1 MTTVH
6 KSLIWAAIIIGTAL
20 YTNSLGLSSAA
31 SFGITMGMVG
41 AAYGSVQGKAGRCS
55 KVCK

>member
-6 KSLIWAAIIIGTAL
+6 KSLIWAAIIIATAF
-20 YTNSLGLSSAA
+20 YTNYLELSSGA

-41 AAYGSVQGKAGRCS
+41 AAYGSIQGKSGRCS
-55 KVCK
+55 KVCN